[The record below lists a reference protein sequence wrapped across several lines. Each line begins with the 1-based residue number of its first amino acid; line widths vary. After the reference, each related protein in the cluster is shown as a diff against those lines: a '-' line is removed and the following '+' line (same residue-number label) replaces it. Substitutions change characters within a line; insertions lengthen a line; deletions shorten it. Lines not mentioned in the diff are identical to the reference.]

1 MCLSRNR
8 RARLLIALF
17 NAAKRA
23 RPSTALNGNRKRI
36 APLQNAVLAAQND
49 ILCIVVLQIA
59 VDIASLAP
67 LEMIFEDLNRRTDSL
82 LRCASDLLRGCIN

>member
-1 MCLSRNR
+1 
-8 RARLLIALF
+8 
-17 NAAKRA
+17 
-23 RPSTALNGNRKRI
+23 LNGNRKRI

-67 LEMIFEDLNRRTDSL
+67 LEMIFEDLNRCTDSL
-82 LRCASDLLRGCIN
+82 LRCASDRLRGCIN